1 MFLIKKN
8 RKTALRFQYF
18 SSNPMNFLKNGTC
31 KKSHKPFK
39 ILFSKIGRCVAS
51 GTMITR
57 SMRNGIG
64 RPSSNFTQSCYIHL
78 TLIPLEKGMNPSL
91 LIYE

>member
-1 MFLIKKN
+1 
-8 RKTALRFQYF
+8 
-18 SSNPMNFLKNGTC
+18 MNFPKNGTC

-39 ILFSKIGRCVAS
+39 ILSSKIGRCVGS

-57 SMRNGIG
+57 SMGNGIG

-78 TLIPLEKGMNPSL
+78 TLIPLEKGMDPSL
-91 LIYE
+91 LIYK